1 MANKKA
7 ARKAEVQS
15 QRRALK
21 NCGVRSRLRTL
32 AKKLRVAT
40 GGTQDV
46 KHVAMEYISALDKA
60 AKRNIVH
67 RNFANKRK
75 RNAARF
81 LFV

>member
-7 ARKAEVQS
+7 ARKAGLQS
-15 QRRALK
+15 QRRALE
-21 NCGVRSRLRTL
+21 NCGVRNKLKTL
-32 AKKLRVAT
+32 AKKLQAS
-40 GGTQDV
+40 GGDVQSV
-46 KHVAMEYISALDKA
+46 KHMAMEYISALDKA

-75 RNAARF
+75 CSAARF